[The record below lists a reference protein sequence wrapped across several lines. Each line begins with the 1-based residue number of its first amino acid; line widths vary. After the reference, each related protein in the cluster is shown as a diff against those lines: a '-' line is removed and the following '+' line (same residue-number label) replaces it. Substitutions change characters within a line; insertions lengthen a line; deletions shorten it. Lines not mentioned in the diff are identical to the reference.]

1 VRVLVVDDDAG
12 ARAALADYC
21 TMRGHDVTTLADA
34 ESAWEAFQ
42 AEAFPIVLVDWKLP
56 GMDGLELCHRLRAS
70 PRGETTVI
78 LMVTGLD
85 QQDRLAEALEA
96 GANDF
101 VRKPL
106 DIELLD
112 VRMSFAEREVA
123 EIIERKRARDELTHL
138 ALHDP
143 LTNLPNRA
151 VFYDRLHQSML
162 ISRRNGAP
170 LALLFLD
177 LDGFKEVND
186 NFGHAAGDVVLRQV
200 GERLT
205 GIVRASDTVARV
217 GGDEF
222 GLILLAADAEGA
234 GTMARKVLKALDEPF
249 RIEGMTIDLGASVG
263 IALFPDHGEDSE
275 VLVQYADTAMYQ
287 AKGLSSGFAI
297 FSPNVSEDPRDGLT
311 LIGELRRAITE
322 RELTVHYQPRVNVET
337 GRVVGAEALLRW
349 HHRERG
355 YIEPEQFVRAAEKT
369 GLIVDLTAW
378 VLNEAVA
385 QTRDWHKE
393 GLDITVAV
401 KLAPRNFRDP
411 QLPLQVGA
419 TLASHG
425 ADPAWLEIE
434 IPEAAITDG
443 ASQALDALARLNA
456 LGVQLTVD
464 HFGAGSSSL
473 AKLKHLPVHKLK
485 IDKVLVSD
493 VAEDQNDS
501 AVVRSM
507 ISLGHDLGFKVVAEG
522 TEDASTWELLQNL
535 RCDEAQG
542 YYIARPMPAGEL
554 SEWIAESAWSC
565 SRQAC

>member
-1 VRVLVVDDDAG
+1 VKVLVVDDDAG

-21 TMRGHDVTTLADA
+21 TMRGHDVTTLGDA

-42 AEAFPIVLVDWKLP
+42 AEPFPIVLVDWMLP
-56 GMDGLELCHRLRAS
+56 GMDGLELCRRLRAT

-78 LMVTGLD
+78 LVVTGLD
-85 QQDRLAEALEA
+85 QQEHLAEVLEA
-96 GANDF
+96 GANDY
-101 VRKPL
+101 VHKPL

-123 EIIERKRARDELTHL
+123 DIIERKRARDELTHL

-186 NFGHAAGDVVLRQV
+186 NFGHASGDVVLRQV

-222 GLILLAADAEGA
+222 GLILLAADVEGA
-234 GTMARKVLKALDEPF
+234 GTMARKVLKSLDDPF
-249 RIEGMTIDLGASVG
+249 RIEGMTISLGASVG

-275 VLVQYADTAMYQ
+275 ALVQHADTAMYQ
-287 AKGLSSGFAI
+287 AKGSSSGFAI
-297 FSPNVSEDPRDGLT
+297 FSPKVTEDPRDGLT
-311 LIGELRRAITE
+311 LIGELRRAISD
-322 RELTVHYQPRVNVET
+322 RELTVHYQPRVSVET
-337 GRVVGAEALLRW
+337 GHVIGAEALMRW

-385 QTRDWHKE
+385 QTRDWHRN
-393 GLDITVAV
+393 GLELSVAV

-419 TLASHG
+419 ALASHG
-425 ADPAWLEIE
+425 ADPSWLEIE
-434 IPEAAITDG
+434 IPEAAITEG

-473 AKLKHLPVHKLK
+473 ARLKHLPVHKLK

-501 AVVRSM
+501 AIVRSM
-507 ISLGHDLGFKVVAEG
+507 ISLGHDLGFLVVAEG
-522 TEDASTWELLQNL
+522 TEDATTWELLRSL

-554 SEWIAESAWSC
+554 GEWITDSAWGR
-565 SRQAC
+565 RQAC

>member
-1 VRVLVVDDDAG
+1 MKVLVVDDDAG

-21 TMRGHDVTTLADA
+21 TMRGHDVTTLGDA

-42 AEAFPIVLVDWKLP
+42 AEPFPIVLVDWMLP
-56 GMDGLELCHRLRAS
+56 GMDGLELCRRLRAT

-78 LMVTGLD
+78 LVVTGLD
-85 QQDRLAEALEA
+85 QQEHLAEVLEA
-96 GANDF
+96 GANDY
-101 VRKPL
+101 VHKPL

-123 EIIERKRARDELTHL
+123 DIIERKRARDELTHL

-186 NFGHAAGDVVLRQV
+186 NFGHASGDVVLRQV

-222 GLILLAADAEGA
+222 GLILLAADVEGA
-234 GTMARKVLKALDEPF
+234 GTMARKVLKSLDDPF
-249 RIEGMTIDLGASVG
+249 RIEGMTISLGASVG

-275 VLVQYADTAMYQ
+275 ALVQHADTAMYQ
-287 AKGLSSGFAI
+287 AKGSSSGFAI
-297 FSPNVSEDPRDGLT
+297 FSPKVTEDPRDGLT
-311 LIGELRRAITE
+311 LIGELRRAISD
-322 RELTVHYQPRVNVET
+322 RELTVHYQPRVSVET
-337 GRVVGAEALLRW
+337 GHVIGAEALMRW

-385 QTRDWHKE
+385 QTRDWHRN
-393 GLDITVAV
+393 GLELSVAV

-419 TLASHG
+419 ALASHG
-425 ADPAWLEIE
+425 ADPSWLEIE
-434 IPEAAITDG
+434 IPEAAITEG

-473 AKLKHLPVHKLK
+473 ARLKHLPVHKLK

-501 AVVRSM
+501 AIVRSM
-507 ISLGHDLGFKVVAEG
+507 ISLGHDLGFLVVAEG
-522 TEDASTWELLQNL
+522 TEDATTWELLRSL

-554 SEWIAESAWSC
+554 GEWITDSAWGR
-565 SRQAC
+565 RQAC